1 MPLARI
7 LCWTCCLYAVYIVAL
22 YPLLL
27 GLLAKCRARPIQR
40 SHFAPSVSVV
50 LATHN
55 GAPFLKD
62 KLDSIFHLDYPPE
75 RLGLIVVDDGS
86 TDATR
91 EILAGYGHPLQVLST
106 EKAGKA
112 VALNRGISVA
122 TGEILILTDVRQRLE
137 PHSLKFL
144 LENFFDPSVGAVSAE
159 LQIQSGRSK
168 AEENIGAYWKY
179 ERWIRLNLSAID
191 SIFGATGAYYA
202 IRRDLAVP
210 IPANTLLDDMYLPL
224 HAFFQ
229 GFRLVVDPRAKM
241 FDYPT
246 NLSSEFSRKVRTLAG
261 NYQILKTYPQLL
273 GPKNRLWLH
282 FWSYKFGRLLLPF
295 ALLLACVCSLLTG
308 GRFAVV
314 SSAVQAAVWA
324 AVLIDPYI
332 PERILMKRLT
342 SPIRTFV
349 VMMIATLCAAS
360 ILFVPPERLWKTTR
374 IVRRDAA
381 A

>member
-1 MPLARI
+1 MPLSRI
-7 LCWTCCLYAVYIVAL
+7 LCLTCCLYAVYIVAL
-22 YPLLL
+22 YPVLLSI
-27 GLLAKCRARPIQR
+27 LAKRRARPVQKG
-40 SHFAPSVSVV
+40 SFTPPVSVV

-62 KLDSIFHLDYPPE
+62 KLDSILRLDYPPE
-75 RLGLIVVDDGS
+75 RLQLIVVDDGS
-86 TDATR
+86 NDATR
-91 EILAGYGHPLQVLST
+91 EILAGYDRPFQVLYN

-112 VALNRGISVA
+112 VTLNRGISVA
-122 TGEILILTDVRQRLE
+122 TGEILVLTDVRQRLE
-137 PHSLKFL
+137 SQSLRLL
-144 LENFFDPSVGAVSAE
+144 LENFSDPAVGAVSAE
-159 LQIQSGRSK
+159 LQILGGQSM

-202 IRRDLAVP
+202 IRRELTVP

-224 HAFFQ
+224 NAFFR
-229 GFRLVVDPRAKM
+229 GFRLIVDPRARM

-246 NLSSEFSRKVRTLAG
+246 SLSTEFSRKVRTLAG
-261 NYQILKTYPQLL
+261 NYQILKAYPQLL
-273 GPKNRLWLH
+273 GPQNRLWLH

-295 ALLLACVCSLLTG
+295 ALLLASISSLLAG
-308 GRFAVV
+308 AGFAVFGM
-314 SSAVQAAVWA
+314 AVQVVIWTAF
-324 AVLIDPYI
+324 LLDPAI
-332 PERILMKRLT
+332 PERTLVKRLT

-349 VMMIATLCAAS
+349 VMMAATLCAAS

-374 IVRRDAA
+374 VVRGDAA

>member
-27 GLLAKCRARPIQR
+27 SLLAKWRARPIQR
-40 SHFAPSVSVV
+40 RPWSPNVSVV

-55 GAPFLKD
+55 GATFLKE
-62 KLDSIFHLDYPPE
+62 KLDSIFDLDHPPD
-75 RLGLIVVDDGS
+75 RLQVIVVDDGS

-91 EILAGYGHPLQVLST
+91 EILAGYDRPFQVLYT
-106 EKAGKA
+106 EKSGKA
-112 VALNRGISVA
+112 VALNRGISLA
-122 TGEILILTDVRQRLE
+122 TGEILVLTDVRQRLE
-137 PHSLKFL
+137 THSLRFL
-144 LENFFDPSVGAVSAE
+144 LENFSDPAVGAASAE
-159 LQIQSGRSK
+159 LQIKSGQSK

-179 ERWIRLNLSAID
+179 ERWIRMNLSAID

-202 IRRDLAVP
+202 IRRDLAIP
-210 IPANTLLDDMYLPL
+210 IPANALLDDMYLPL

-229 GFRLVVDPRAKM
+229 GFRLVVDPRARM

-246 NLSSEFSRKVRTLAG
+246 NLSTEFSRKVRTLAG

-295 ALLLACVCSLLTG
+295 ALLLASISSLFAG
-308 GRFAVV
+308 GRFAILALALQIGIWAVV
-314 SSAVQAAVWA
+314 
-324 AVLIDPYI
+324 LLDPYV
-332 PERILMKRLT
+332 PERTLLKRLT

-374 IVRRDAA
+374 VVRRDAA